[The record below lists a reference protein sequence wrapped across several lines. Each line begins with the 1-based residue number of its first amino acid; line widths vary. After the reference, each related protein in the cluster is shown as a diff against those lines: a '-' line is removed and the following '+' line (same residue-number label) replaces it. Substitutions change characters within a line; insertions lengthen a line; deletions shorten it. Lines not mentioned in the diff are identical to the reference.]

1 VRSVVFIL
9 KWGYNYRITL
19 QNGVSM
25 KRIVIAS
32 VVSVLATSAL
42 AQQIVT
48 RDVAQVTSVQPM
60 MEQVRQPGRCY
71 QVPGQMQPQSNT
83 GMSILGGIVGGAV
96 GSQVGQ
102 GDGKLAA
109 TALGAGIGAVWGSG
123 QPTNSNQ
130 YQQQCEPDSVA
141 ERIRGYR
148 VTYTFQGYTSSTVLN
163 YQPGPTIPVVIS
175 VSPDTQQQGG
185 SRQQYQ
191 GPDYPSQRF

>member
-1 VRSVVFIL
+1 
-9 KWGYNYRITL
+9 
-19 QNGVSM
+19 M
-25 KRIVIAS
+25 KRVLLALIATAS
-32 VVSVLATSAL
+32 ISAF

-71 QVPGQMQPQSNT
+71 QVPGQQQQQGNT

-123 QPTNSNQ
+123 QPTAGQ
-130 YQQQCEPDSVA
+130 YQQQCEPDGVT

-148 VTYTFQGYTSSTVLN
+148 VTYTFQGYTGSTVLN
-163 YQPGPTIPVVIS
+163 YQPGPTIPVLIS

-185 SRQQYQ
+185 YQQQYQQPRQNQYQ
-191 GPDYPSQRF
+191 GPDHPAQRF

>member
-1 VRSVVFIL
+1 
-9 KWGYNYRITL
+9 
-19 QNGVSM
+19 M
-25 KRIVIAS
+25 KRITIALI
-32 VVSVLATSAL
+32 VGALATSAF
-42 AQQIVT
+42 AQQIIT
-48 RDVAQVTSVQPM
+48 RDVAQVKSVQPM

-71 QVPGQMQPQSNT
+71 QVPNQVQPQGNT

-123 QPTNSNQ
+123 QPTTGNQ

-163 YQPGPTIPVVIS
+163 YQPGSTIPVVIS
-175 VSPDTQQQGG
+175 VSPDVQQLQGG

-191 GPDYPSQRF
+191 GPDHPSQRF